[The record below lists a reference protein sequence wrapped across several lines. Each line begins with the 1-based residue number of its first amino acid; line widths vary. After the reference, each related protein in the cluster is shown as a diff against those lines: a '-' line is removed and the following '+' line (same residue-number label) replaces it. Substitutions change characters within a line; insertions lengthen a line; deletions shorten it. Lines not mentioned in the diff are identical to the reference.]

1 MKRAKKAKLVKEEK
15 RKAKAKKKLQRMV
28 DKVNS
33 RIEIWEDHLRDFD
46 KQLEKKRSKYL
57 AKIAALKE
65 EQNNLEAKLED

>member
-15 RKAKAKKKLQRMV
+15 RKARAKKKLQKMV

-46 KQLEKKRSKYL
+46 KRLEKERSKYL

-65 EQNNLEAKLED
+65 EQSNLEAKLED